1 MPKGKK
7 SKVDGAQLR
16 VAVGRPRKHPAQP
29 PPEEEGEGEADV
41 AGPLPDVPAE
51 PLQSSPTPLT
61 AERALTVC
69 ERTRSHAFVSLHVF
83 TRLRSHSR

>member
-29 PPEEEGEGEADV
+29 PPEEEGEDEARR
-41 AGPLPDVPAE
+41 AGGG
-51 PLQSSPTPLT
+51 
-61 AERALTVC
+61 AERAIRPLCSLVAQVPSMRRALRRKVSC
-69 ERTRSHAFVSLHVF
+69 SHRTCPAI
-83 TRLRSHSR
+83 